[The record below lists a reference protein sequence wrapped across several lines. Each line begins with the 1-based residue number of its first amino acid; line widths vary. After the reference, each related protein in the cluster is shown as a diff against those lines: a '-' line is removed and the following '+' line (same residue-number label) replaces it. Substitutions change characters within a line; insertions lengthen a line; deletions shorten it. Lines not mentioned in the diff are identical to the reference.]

1 MVLVDGAPVL
11 YLERGAKTLLIFTTD
26 PVLLEAAAPAIARM
40 MDSGGMDKISIEKV
54 NDVELLDGSP
64 ALDRNGEDPVLTLRR
79 ALQHQG
85 FYTTVRGLS
94 MRRPL

>member
-1 MVLVDGAPVL
+1 
-11 YLERGAKTLLIFTTD
+11 
-26 PVLLEAAAPAIARM
+26 
-40 MDSGGMDKISIEKV
+40 MDKISIEKV

-64 ALDRNGEDPVLTLRR
+64 TFDRNGEDPVQTLRR

-85 FYTTVRGLS
+85 FYTTVRGLT

>member
-1 MVLVDGAPVL
+1 
-11 YLERGAKTLLIFTTD
+11 
-26 PVLLEAAAPAIARM
+26 M

-54 NDVELLDGSP
+54 NDVELLTDSP
-64 ALDRNGEDPVLTLRR
+64 TLNRQGEDPVQILRR

-85 FYTTVRGLS
+85 FYATVRGLS

>member
-1 MVLVDGAPVL
+1 ML

-40 MDSGGMDKISIEKV
+40 MGSGGMDKISIEKV
-54 NDVELLDGSP
+54 NDVELLTDSP
-64 ALDRNGEDPVLTLRR
+64 TLNRQGEDPVQILRR

-85 FYTTVRGLS
+85 FYATVRGLS

>member
-1 MVLVDGAPVL
+1 
-11 YLERGAKTLLIFTTD
+11 
-26 PVLLEAAAPAIARM
+26 M

-54 NDVELLDGSP
+54 NDVELLTDSP
-64 ALDRNGEDPVLTLRR
+64 TLNRQGEDPVQTLRR

-85 FYTTVRGLS
+85 FYATVRGLS